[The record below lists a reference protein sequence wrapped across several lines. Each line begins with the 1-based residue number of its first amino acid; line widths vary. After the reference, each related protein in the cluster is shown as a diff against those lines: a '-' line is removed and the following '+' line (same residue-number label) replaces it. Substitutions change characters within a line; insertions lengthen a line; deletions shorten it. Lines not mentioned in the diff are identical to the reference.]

1 MKPLRLGGR
10 LLGRR
15 LIAVALLLVTVARCG
30 VPPDPHYVLGA
41 PYQAGGVWYYPRDSY
56 AAVETGLAAV
66 ATGRYPSLTANG
78 EMFDANAVA
87 AAHQTLQL
95 PAIARVTNL
104 ETGMQMLVRI
114 NDRGP
119 ARPHRLLEL
128 TSRAAALL
136 GVPPSGGT
144 RIKLEVLDLE
154 SRLAV
159 EGLRGTPRVEVATA
173 PRGAVRSEALDGS
186 GGIMPTGKPEGREG
200 AAPATSE
207 PPAQASPRGE
217 ASRMRVAPSPGMLWI
232 RLGTFSRREYAERR
246 RAQLAGL
253 APFIE
258 SEREGRETK
267 FRVLVGPLAD
277 VATADAALDQA
288 IRAGVSDAR
297 IVVE

>member
-1 MKPLRLGGR
+1 MAF
-10 LLGRR
+10 LL
-15 LIAVALLLVTVARCG
+15 AVAACGAR
-30 VPPDPHYVLGA
+30 PDPRYVLGA
-41 PYQAGGVWYYPRDSY
+41 PYQADGVWYYPRDSY
-56 AAVETGLAAV
+56 AAVETGLASV
-66 ATGRYPSLTANG
+66 ATGRHPNLTANG
-78 EMFDANAVA
+78 EAFDADAVA
-87 AAHQTLQL
+87 GAHQTLQL

-104 ETGMQMLVRI
+104 ENGLQMQVRI

-128 TSRAAALL
+128 TPRAAALL

-144 RIKLEVLDLE
+144 QIKLEVLDLE
-154 SRLAV
+154 SRQAV
-159 EGLRGTPRVEVATA
+159 EGLRGTPRIEVATA
-173 PRGAVRSEALDGS
+173 PRCAVRSEALDG
-186 GGIMPTGKPEGREG
+186 GPAGREG
-200 AAPATSE
+200 AASPTFE

-217 ASRMRVAPSPGMLWI
+217 ASRIRVAPSPGMLWV
-232 RLGTFSRREYAERR
+232 RLGTFSRSEYAERR

-258 SEREGRETK
+258 TEREGRETK